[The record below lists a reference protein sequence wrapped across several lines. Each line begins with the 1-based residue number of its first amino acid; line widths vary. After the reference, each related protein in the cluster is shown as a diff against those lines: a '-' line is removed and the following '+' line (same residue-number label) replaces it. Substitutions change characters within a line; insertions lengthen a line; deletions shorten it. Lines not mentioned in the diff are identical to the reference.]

1 MIPALARGSA
11 RHGPAGN
18 NKISWFGPPALVY
31 DVPRYDLATHSE
43 TMSKYKLN
51 VNGKTQVVDVE
62 ADTPLLWALRD
73 TLNLV
78 GTKYG
83 CGIGACGAC
92 TVHID
97 GQPARACQMPVSSVG
112 KHKITTIEGLDARA
126 AHPLQQAWQELDV
139 PQCGYCQ
146 SGQIMSACAL
156 LKQHPRPSDAQI
168 DDAMAGNLCRC
179 ATYVRIRAGI
189 HRAAEIASASGSSS
203 ASNTGS
209 TGRGKK

>member
-1 MIPALARGSA
+1 
-11 RHGPAGN
+11 
-18 NKISWFGPPALVY
+18 
-31 DVPRYDLATHSE
+31 
-43 TMSKYKLN
+43 MSKYTLN
-51 VNGKTQVVDVE
+51 VNGKAQSVDVE

-73 TLNLV
+73 TMGLV

-83 CGIGACGAC
+83 CGVGACGAC
-92 TVHID
+92 TVHVD
-97 GQPARACQMPVSSVG
+97 GQPARACQLPVSSIG
-112 KHKITTIEGLDARA
+112 KRKITTIEGLDAKA

-156 LKQHPRPSDAQI
+156 LKQTPRPTDAQI

-189 HRAAEIASASGSSS
+189 HRAAEIASATT
-203 ASNTGS
+203 TGK
-209 TGRGKK
+209 GKK